1 MKTLTTTED
10 RKNIYKLVEQA
21 NETSKGIHWAMMIIS
36 LTIKPLK
43 SWDGS

>member
-1 MKTLTTTED
+1 MKILSTTED

-21 NETSKGIHWAMMIIS
+21 NEAREGIHWAMMTIS
-36 LTIKPLK
+36 LTIKPVK